1 MRKVKLNAAIFSP
14 AALRT
19 GGGGEGEGKKGNF
32 GEKEKWLWLSKG
44 LGTSLKVSFRV
55 FEGAEE
61 GRGGGASLSSV
72 TPPIIKNEPH

>member
-19 GGGGEGEGKKGNF
+19 GGGKERGKKGTL
-32 GEKEKWLWLSKG
+32 EKKKNGCGYQKDSAHLLRFLSEY
-44 LGTSLKVSFRV
+44 LKALRK
-55 FEGAEE
+55 
-61 GRGGGASLSSV
+61 GGGASLSSV

>member
-14 AALRT
+14 AALRK
-19 GGGGEGEGKKGNF
+19 GGKERGKKGNF

-55 FEGAEE
+55 FEGTEE
-61 GRGGGASLSSV
+61 GGGASLSSV